1 VKGKVLHTHTRR
13 FFATDTHKGGAQ
25 VSLPASSGFGRREM
39 KIGYRWKKKKKIKS
53 PERKKGTTKGVFQM
67 SFHPHTR
74 FINLGQTK
82 MEEKKEK
89 IN

>member
-39 KIGYRWKKKKKIKS
+39 KIGYRWKKKKKVLKVT
-53 PERKKGTTKGVFQM
+53 KKQKEQQKVF
-67 SFHPHTR
+67 SKCRFPHTR

-82 MEEKKEK
+82 MEEKKGK
-89 IN
+89 K